1 MKTYLFS
8 VFFLLVLG
16 LNQQTFAAHDTSFPA
31 ITAVYEHV
39 DLPTES
45 FLEVANKST
54 NRQLSWKERT
64 LSKIV
69 HKKIVKAKK
78 DIQQHRKSK
87 SLGGILALVIAG
99 LVLIPIGIMILL
111 PLLIVGV
118 VLLVLGITGTFLS
131 GMGSIFW

>member
-8 VFFLLVLG
+8 VLLLLIIG
-16 LNQQTFAAHDTSFPA
+16 LNQQTLAAHDTSFPA

-39 DLPTES
+39 ELPMENFT
-45 FLEVANKST
+45 NQST
-54 NRQLSWKERT
+54 KHRLSWKERT
-64 LSKIV
+64 LSKMMY
-69 HKKIVKAKK
+69 KKVTKAKK
-78 DIQQHRKSK
+78 SIQQHRKSK
-87 SLGGILALVIAG
+87 SLGGLLALVIAG

-131 GMGSIFW
+131 GIGSIFW